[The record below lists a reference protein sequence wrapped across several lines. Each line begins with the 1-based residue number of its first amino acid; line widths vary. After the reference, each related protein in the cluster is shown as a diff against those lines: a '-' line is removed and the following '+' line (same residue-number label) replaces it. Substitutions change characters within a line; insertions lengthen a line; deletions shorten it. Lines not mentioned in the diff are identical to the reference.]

1 MDEDRD
7 GKVTIDEFVGACM
20 KQVKVSLPNDARA
33 PEQKREGGKWSG
45 AHPTEET
52 GTGLSH
58 LVTGEHSPNETTVL
72 DCSLQPGRL
81 VMGLN
86 AV

>member
-33 PEQKREGGKWSG
+33 SERERGGKWTG
-45 AHPTEET
+45 AHPTEQREET
-52 GTGLSH
+52 GTDRALI
-58 LVTGEHSPNETTVL
+58 P
-72 DCSLQPGRL
+72 C
-81 VMGLN
+81 
-86 AV
+86 

>member
-33 PEQKREGGKWSG
+33 RALPSKREGGESG
-45 AHPTEET
+45 VGPTPQRRRVQGFHT
-52 GTGLSH
+52 L
-58 LVTGEHSPNETTVL
+58 LVENLPLTKPQFWTVHF
-72 DCSLQPGRL
+72 SLGAL
-81 VMGLN
+81 
-86 AV
+86 

>member
-33 PEQKREGGKWSG
+33 RAPEQKRGGKVEWG
-45 AHPTEET
+45 PPHRGDGYRAFTP
-52 GTGLSH
+52 
-58 LVTGEHSPNETTVL
+58 
-72 DCSLQPGRL
+72 C
-81 VMGLN
+81 
-86 AV
+86 